1 MGEIHSTCN
10 KVKNTDKI
18 PDNPNGK
25 VHFGDL
31 GFDTE
36 DNIIIK
42 QKMECE
48 NRGRILLT
56 LVTSQRQAHQK
67 RAGLLNLRVYKWS
80 ELIE

>member
-1 MGEIHSTCN
+1 MGEIHSTRN

-36 DNIIIK
+36 DNIIKK
-42 QKMECE
+42 QKQ
-48 NRGRILLT
+48 NVKT
-56 LVTSQRQAHQK
+56 
-67 RAGLLNLRVYKWS
+67 
-80 ELIE
+80 